1 MSLENRLLDLMKLK
15 ENGLVSESE
24 FEQMVAAARIEFA
37 VPSTFAPP
45 EEISVMTETISD
57 ADAGRKS
64 FSPKKALAVV
74 GVLVLLLTVGV
85 VVARDRNSDP
95 TKSGEYKDLVQT
107 QISVEESLAAARI
120 KLEEIESEN
129 AELSKSFSSQIEEL
143 EDSITLLKDEAKDW
157 ADRAENNRQALLE
170 IEGLK

>member
-37 VPSTFAPP
+37 TPSTFAPP
-45 EEISVMTETISD
+45 EEIVVVTETNSD
-57 ADAGRKS
+57 ADTGGRS
-64 FSPKKALAVV
+64 FSLKKVLAVV
-74 GVLVLLLTVGV
+74 GVLVLFLIVGI
-85 VVARDRNSDP
+85 VVARDRSSDP
-95 TKSGEYKDLVQT
+95 TKSDEYKDLVQT

-129 AELSKSFSSQIEEL
+129 DELSKSFSSQIEEL
-143 EDSITLLKDEAKDW
+143 EDSIILLKDKAKDL